1 MDLGLGAHLNGCSLL
16 QYSTWGG
23 TNSVMR
29 QGEARACSG
38 LRAGFQVRAGRACRA
53 GLARAA
59 GSGLRD
65 AVTSGA
71 AMHSRRSV
79 GAARTLLLSMQLA
92 GGALG
97 PRPVLSCHPRL
108 SAVSIPACLNWRA
121 QARTL
126 GCAGAERLRVC
137 ALVLRLDEC
146 WGVMVVCRRRKAWR
160 QFGGGC
166 AGVPGQVPAVPSFL
180 AVRVP

>member
-1 MDLGLGAHLNGCSLL
+1 MDLGLRAHLNGCSFL

-23 TNSVMR
+23 LNSVMR

-38 LRAGFQVRAGRACRA
+38 RRAGFQFRAGRAE
-53 GLARAA
+53 LARAA

-71 AMHSRRSV
+71 AMQSRRFV
-79 GAARTLLLSMQLA
+79 GAARNLLLSMRLA

-97 PRPVLSCHPRL
+97 PRRVLSCHPRL
-108 SAVSIPACLNWRA
+108 SAVSIPACANRRA

-126 GCAGAERLRVC
+126 GWAGAERLCVR
-137 ALVLRLDEC
+137 ALVLRLDEY
-146 WGVMVVCRRRKAWR
+146 WGVKVVCWRRKAWR

-166 AGVPGQVPAVPSFL
+166 AGVPGRVPAVPSFL
-180 AVRVP
+180 AARVP